1 MMQTEINYTCSA
13 CGEEIVIPLDIS
25 QGHSQQF
32 VEDCPVCCRPHVI
45 HIEIDEEGQA
55 TAWAEPEQ
63 DYD

>member
-1 MMQTEINYTCSA
+1 MMQTEINYICNA
-13 CGEEIVIPLDIS
+13 CGEDIVIPLDPS
-25 QGHSQQF
+25 QGSEQQF

-45 HIEIDEEGQA
+45 HIQIDPHGEA

>member
-1 MMQTEINYTCSA
+1 MMQTEITYICNA
-13 CGEEIVIPLDIS
+13 CGEDIVIPLDPS
-25 QGHSQQF
+25 QGSEQQF

-45 HIEIDEEGQA
+45 HVQIDPDGEA